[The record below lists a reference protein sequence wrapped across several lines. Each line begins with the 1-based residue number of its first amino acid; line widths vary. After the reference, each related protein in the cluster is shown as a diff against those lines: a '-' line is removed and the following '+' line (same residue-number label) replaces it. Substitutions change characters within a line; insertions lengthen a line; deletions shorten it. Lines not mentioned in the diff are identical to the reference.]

1 MTIKA
6 KINKLGIMVATAI
19 LFATTGSYAESP
31 TLNDT
36 ENHSGNTP
44 PAWVKSAV
52 FYQIY
57 PQSYKDSNGDGIGD
71 IQGVIEK
78 LDYIK
83 SIGVNTLWFNPLFKS
98 PFKDAGYDIT
108 DFYQVDP
115 RYGSNSD
122 LVMLINEAHKRG
134 LRVCLDLVAGHTS
147 DQSAWFQQAK
157 EGKDRR
163 YSDYYIWPDR
173 IPDDVKGKEKDQVG
187 GTIGEDSF
195 VKIQHAHSPY
205 FIKNYY
211 ASQPA
216 LNYGYAHPNPAHAW
230 EQPVDAPGPMAV
242 RRELKNIIAFW
253 MDKGVDG
260 FRVDMASSI
269 VKNDPEKVETIKV
282 WQDISSWYHHQ
293 YPQAVLISEW
303 SNPKESSAGGF
314 NIDFMMHI
322 GKYNYTS
329 LFFNRV
335 GGEFEPTVSYFA
347 KDGKGQLAE
356 WYKLYSEQYN
366 ATKGKSYISMPTSN
380 HDIQRLN
387 AGDRDSVDQLKVAM
401 TFFLTMP
408 GTPFIYYGDEIGMRF
423 QTGLWNKEGS
433 QGRATKNRAGSRTP
447 MQWDSSGNAGFSSAD
462 AWNLYLPIDK
472 DPNRP
477 TVAKED
483 KDPNSLLNYT
493 RELLKLRGA
502 SNALSAD
509 GDWKLISDVNK
520 PYPMVYLRSAGN
532 ERYLVV
538 LNPSENSVSTTVE
551 GIDISHAARVV
562 GKEEQGQLSQ
572 KQQST
577 LIDVKPIS
585 ALVYKL

>member
-31 TLNDT
+31 TQSIS
-36 ENHSGNTP
+36 ENKS
-44 PAWVKSAV
+44 PAWVKNAV

-122 LVMLINEAHKRG
+122 LVTLINEAHKRG

-195 VKIQHAHSPY
+195 VKIENAHSPY

-230 EQPVDAPGPMAV
+230 EQSAP
-242 RRELKNIIAFW
+242 
-253 MDKGVDG
+253 
-260 FRVDMASSI
+260 
-269 VKNDPEKVETIKV
+269 
-282 WQDISSWYHHQ
+282 
-293 YPQAVLISEW
+293 
-303 SNPKESSAGGF
+303 
-314 NIDFMMHI
+314 
-322 GKYNYTS
+322 
-329 LFFNRV
+329 
-335 GGEFEPTVSYFA
+335 
-347 KDGKGQLAE
+347 
-356 WYKLYSEQYN
+356 
-366 ATKGKSYISMPTSN
+366 
-380 HDIQRLN
+380 
-387 AGDRDSVDQLKVAM
+387 
-401 TFFLTMP
+401 
-408 GTPFIYYGDEIGMRF
+408 
-423 QTGLWNKEGS
+423 
-433 QGRATKNRAGSRTP
+433 
-447 MQWDSSGNAGFSSAD
+447 
-462 AWNLYLPIDK
+462 
-472 DPNRP
+472 
-477 TVAKED
+477 
-483 KDPNSLLNYT
+483 
-493 RELLKLRGA
+493 
-502 SNALSAD
+502 
-509 GDWKLISDVNK
+509 SDV
-520 PYPMVYLRSAGN
+520 
-532 ERYLVV
+532 V
-538 LNPSENSVSTTVE
+538 LSTIYSV
-551 GIDISHAARVV
+551 IIR
-562 GKEEQGQLSQ
+562 
-572 KQQST
+572 
-577 LIDVKPIS
+577 
-585 ALVYKL
+585 